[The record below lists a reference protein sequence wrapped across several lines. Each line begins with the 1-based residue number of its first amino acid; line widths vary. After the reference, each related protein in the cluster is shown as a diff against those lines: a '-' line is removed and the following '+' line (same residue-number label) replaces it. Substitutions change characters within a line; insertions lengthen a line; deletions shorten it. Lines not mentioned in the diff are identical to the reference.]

1 MDTRSELEGA
11 WKETVKED
19 YLNGTIATERD
30 LQASIYRA
38 LRIKGPAA
46 SVFLEAG
53 MLAGESGA
61 TLLSS

>member
-30 LQASIYRA
+30 LQASIYRGSPNQVPG
-38 LRIKGPAA
+38 R
-46 SVFLEAG
+46 FY
-53 MLAGESGA
+53 
-61 TLLSS
+61 LS